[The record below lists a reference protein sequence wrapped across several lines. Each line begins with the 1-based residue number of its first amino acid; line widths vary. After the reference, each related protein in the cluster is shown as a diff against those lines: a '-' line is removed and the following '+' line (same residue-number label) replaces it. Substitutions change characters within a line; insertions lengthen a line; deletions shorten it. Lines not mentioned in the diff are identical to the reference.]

1 MKTESINKIINK
13 KSIKK
18 PKLLVENFLPA
29 DGITIL
35 AGEPKV
41 GKTFLL
47 QQLTYSISVENAF
60 LGRNVEKT
68 KVIYFST
75 ENSIELLK
83 DRLLNRN
90 KLWK

>member
-18 PKLLVENFLPA
+18 PKLLVENLLPA

-47 QQLTYSISVENAF
+47 QQLTYSISVERTF

-75 ENSIELLK
+75 ENSI
-83 DRLLNRN
+83 
-90 KLWK
+90 